1 MLHVCAHWFSCRE
14 HVVVENN
21 TPAMADLITVNVTDG
36 DQPNM
41 PNSEVTLEIVDSF
54 GGLFAVMGHT
64 IVSQMPLS
72 NIDEYEI
79 TIIARDGGTPQLTSM
94 AMFTIEVI
102 NANEHPPMFNI
113 MSEISFTENE
123 NNEYTFTIT
132 DDDSGNEGTAMLPV
146 IYGEF
151 ASDFS
156 IAMGSTANEFVLETV
171 SLLDREQRDNLTI
184 TLTVS
189 DNATAMFRQTATVN
203 VTIIIVDV
211 NDNAPVIENLTPDM
225 IISVAETSASGHFIY
240 QVSATDAD
248 SGTNAELVFNIESA
262 TSGSDFPFDID
273 DMGQIN
279 TTRVITDTT
288 GTVFN
293 AIVTV
298 TDGGSPMRSANITVI
313 ITVTEANEN
322 KPVFSNLPGNASI
335 DEDAAVNDIVIQD
348 FIVTDD
354 DSGEAGTVNVELEQ
368 SANFFTLIGNSI
380 FLNQEVDYEVM

>member
-1 MLHVCAHWFSCRE
+1 M
-14 HVVVENN
+14 VENN
-21 TPAMADLITVNVTDG
+21 TPAMTNLITVNVTDG

-41 PNSEVTLEIVDSF
+41 NNSQVTLEIVDAS
-54 GGLFAVMGHT
+54 GLFNVMGYT
-64 IVSQMPLS
+64 IISQMPLS
-72 NIDEYEI
+72 AIGEYDI

-113 MSEISFTENE
+113 LSEINFTENE

-146 IYGEF
+146 ISGEF
-151 ASDFS
+151 AIDFS
-156 IAMGSTANEFVLETV
+156 ITMGSTANEFVLQTV
-171 SLLDREQRDNLTI
+171 TLLDREERDNLTI

-189 DNATAMFRQTATVN
+189 DSAVAMFRQTAMVN

-211 NDNAPVIENLTPDM
+211 NDNTPVIENIAPDM
-225 IISVAETSASGHFIY
+225 IISVAETSPNGHFIY
-240 QVSATDAD
+240 QVSATDGD

-262 TSGSDFPFDID
+262 TSGSDFPFTID

-279 TTRVITDTT
+279 TTRMITDTA

-298 TDGGSPMRSANITVI
+298 IDSGNPMHSANVTFI

-322 KPVFSNLPGNASI
+322 EPVFSNLPGNASI

-354 DSGEAGTVNVELEQ
+354 DRGEAGTVSVELEQ
-368 SANFFTLIGNSI
+368 SSNFFTLIGNSI
-380 FLNQEVDYEVM
+380 FLNRTVDYEVM

>member
-1 MLHVCAHWFSCRE
+1 M
-14 HVVVENN
+14 VEND
-21 TPAMADLITVNVTDG
+21 TPAMTDLITVNVTDG
-36 DQPNM
+36 DQPNT
-41 PNSEVTLEIVDSF
+41 PNSEVTLEIVDAS
-54 GGLFAVMGHT
+54 GLFDVMGHT
-64 IVSQMPLS
+64 IVSQMLLS
-72 NIDEYEI
+72 TIDEYDI

-146 IYGEF
+146 ISGEF

-156 IAMGSTANEFVLETV
+156 IAIGSTANEFILETV
-171 SLLDREQRDNLTI
+171 TLLDREERDNLVI

-203 VTIIIVDV
+203 VTILIADV
-211 NDNAPVIENLTPDM
+211 NDNTPVIENLTPDM
-225 IISVAETSASGHFIY
+225 IISVVEASPSGQFVY

-262 TSGSDFPFDID
+262 TSGSDFLFTID
-273 DMGQIN
+273 DMGRIN
-279 TTRVITDTT
+279 TTRMITDTM

-298 TDGGSPMRSANITVI
+298 TDRGSPMRSTNVTFNIAI
-313 ITVTEANEN
+313 QN

-335 DEDAAVNDIVIQD
+335 DEDAVVNDIVIQD

-354 DSGEAGTVNVELEQ
+354 DHGEAGTVNVELEQ
-368 SANFFTLIGNSI
+368 SGNFFTLTGNSI
-380 FLNQEVDYEVM
+380 FLNQEVDYEVRTSVG

>member
-1 MLHVCAHWFSCRE
+1 M
-14 HVVVENN
+14 VENN
-21 TPAMADLITVNVTDG
+21 TPAMINLITVNVTDG

-41 PNSEVTLEIVDSF
+41 PNSQVTLDIVDAS
-54 GGLFAVMGHT
+54 GLFDVMGHT

-72 NIDEYEI
+72 AIGEYDI

-102 NANEHPPMFNI
+102 NANEHPPMFNVL
-113 MSEISFTENE
+113 SEISFIENE
-123 NNEYTFTIT
+123 NSEYTFTIT

-146 IYGEF
+146 ISGEF

-156 IAMGSTANEFVLETV
+156 ITMGSAINEFVLQTV
-171 SLLDREQRDNLTI
+171 TSLDREERDNLII

-189 DNATAMFRQTATVN
+189 DSAAAMFRQTATTN

-211 NDNAPVIENLTPDM
+211 NDNTPVIENLTPDM
-225 IISVAETSASGHFIY
+225 IISVAETSPNGHFIY

-262 TSGSDFPFDID
+262 TSGSDFPFTID

-279 TTRVITDTT
+279 TTRMITDTA

-298 TDGGSPMRSANITVI
+298 TDRGSPMLSASVAFNITV
-313 ITVTEANEN
+313 NN
-322 KPVFSNLPGNASI
+322 NPVFSNLPGNASI

-354 DSGEAGTVNVELEQ
+354 DHGEAGTVSVELEQ
-368 SANFFTLIGNSI
+368 SGNFFTLIGNSI
-380 FLNQEVDYEVM
+380 FLNQEVDYEVCM